1 MKGTEKQI
9 AWANDIIDNIKEIF
23 KAAEEA
29 QPNHPMIEQV
39 KELHSKIIENM
50 NNMYAGYIIDDFK
63 NVERHIDKSKA
74 MEDYENLTNK
84 IIVAEYISKRS
95 YRK

>member
-29 QPNHPMIEQV
+29 QPDHPMIEQV
-39 KELHSKIIENM
+39 KKELDSQGVQIP
-50 NNMYAGYIIDDFK
+50 YQQVD
-63 NVERHIDKSKA
+63 VHIKA
-74 MEDYENLTNK
+74 DECK
-84 IIVAEYISKRS
+84 
-95 YRK
+95 